1 MEQNQELLFKFSMFE
16 QQIKQLQ
23 QQLQAIEDGIMEMN
37 GIDFGLDDIVGS
49 INKEILS
56 PIGRG
61 IFLKTKLIS
70 EELIVDIGGKTFVKK
85 TIPET
90 KKIIKKQIEKL
101 DKMKTDLD
109 IQLDNINKELTK
121 TMMEAQEK
129 KK

>member
-61 IFLKTKLIS
+61 IFVKTKLIS
-70 EELIVDIGGKTFVKK
+70 EELVVDIGEKTFVKK

-121 TMMEAQEK
+121 TMTEAQEK